1 MNIFFRTNAS
11 FAEKVYTA
19 TFMCFCVVMIYGLLQ
34 GFQPFPETM
43 LYGSYAAI
51 PLCLILAVPAILDR
65 HPNNK
70 IHSGGILGKI
80 VFYPL
85 ILLFSYLMTFGFIV
99 LSAPAI
105 YTKLLGTEETA
116 SFQIL
121 EKSSGAWKKRCQY
134 SFQIKDIDSEFTTKF
149 CTTRDGWQNL
159 NEGTTVKGS
168 VKHSMFGKIVR
179 QLEP

>member
-11 FAEKVYTA
+11 FAEKIYTV
-19 TFMCFCVVMIYGLLQ
+19 TFMCACVVIIYGLFQ
-34 GFQPFPETM
+34 GFHPYPETIQYA
-43 LYGSYAAI
+43 LYAAI

-70 IHSGGILGKI
+70 IHSSGILGKI

-85 ILLFSYLMTFGFIV
+85 ILLFSYLMTLAFIV

-105 YTKLLGTEETA
+105 YTKFLGTEAIT

-121 EKSSGAWKKRCQY
+121 EKSSGAWEKRCQY
-134 SFQIKDIDSEFTTKF
+134 SFQIKDVDSEFTTKF
-149 CTTRDGWQNL
+149 CTTRDGWQRL
-159 NEGTTVKGS
+159 SEGATVQGA

-179 QLEP
+179 QLKP